1 MSGPCLCGDP
11 YCPSCGSPGQAKLE
25 AAYEAATDAMINY
38 KLSPDE
44 VAVFAKIGL
53 EAALAFRTELDR
65 VIQERAALEQEAKM
79 YEGTS

>member
-1 MSGPCLCGDP
+1 
-11 YCPSCGSPGQAKLE
+11 
-25 AAYEAATDAMINY
+25 MINY